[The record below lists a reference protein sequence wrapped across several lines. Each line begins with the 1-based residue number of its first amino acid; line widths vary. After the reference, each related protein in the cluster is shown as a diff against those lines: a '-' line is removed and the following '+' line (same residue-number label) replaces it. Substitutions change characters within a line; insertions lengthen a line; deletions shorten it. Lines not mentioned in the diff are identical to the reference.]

1 MVDVQDFINGGDV
14 SVKTLDEVEIV
25 VEGRVQRKVGN
36 TTSTKSFKR
45 TFILPDIVPESITSV
60 VSSDG
65 VLIIKALKKVGSLS
79 VVPGTL
85 VCQYISTGEL
95 PKPSYTENLPSF
107 IRRQGGMI
115 QLRAILRLYNC
126 ICYYDYDR
134 C

>member
-1 MVDVQDFINGGDV
+1 M

-65 VLIIKALKKVGSLS
+65 VLIIKALKKVGYLTA
-79 VVPGTL
+79 VFGTL
-85 VCQYISTGEL
+85 KHRHDIYLNKFKHMI
-95 PKPSYTENLPSF
+95 YFPSF
-107 IRRQGGMI
+107 
-115 QLRAILRLYNC
+115 RAILFIIIMIIIIIAIIILF
-126 ICYYDYDR
+126 IAIIIVI
-134 C
+134 